1 MLVETAVGF
10 KGSIRLRMKG
20 LDTRIEIKCGKI
32 LFETNLQTK
41 KEFIMEDFVKFSE
54 FPLFNNLKVSSL
66 CNEGACPE
74 KDESVMNDVDIL
86 PTLYCD
92 MARGM
97 DSLLSMINLLLN
109 LIFFQCTGN

>member
-20 LDTRIEIKCGKI
+20 LDIRIGIMYGKI

-41 KEFIMEDFVKFSE
+41 KEFIMEDSVEFSE
-54 FPLFNNLKVSSL
+54 FPLFNNLKISSL
-66 CNEGACPE
+66 RNEGACPE
-74 KDESVMNDVDIL
+74 KVESVMNDGDIL

-92 MARGM
+92 MAKGM
-97 DSLLSMINLLLN
+97 DSLLSKINLLLN
-109 LIFFQCTGN
+109 LIFFQCTSN

>member
-20 LDTRIEIKCGKI
+20 LDIRIGIMCGKI

-41 KEFIMEDFVKFSE
+41 KEFIMEDSVEFSE
-54 FPLFNNLKVSSL
+54 FPLFNNLKISSL
-66 CNEGACPE
+66 RNKGACPE
-74 KDESVMNDVDIL
+74 KVESVMNDGDIL

-92 MARGM
+92 MAKGM

-109 LIFFQCTGN
+109 LIFFQCTSN